1 MESEEMR
8 QDAARWKAKAEQ
20 AARLGGSSYK
30 NLQSMVEVIRSF
42 ASDSKK
48 AEAWKILFRNKYIE
62 AKQVINFCSW
72 M

>member
-20 AARLGGSSYK
+20 AAGLGGSSYK

-48 AEAWKILFRNKYIE
+48 AEA
-62 AKQVINFCSW
+62 
-72 M
+72 

>member
-1 MESEEMR
+1 MQTYLPYHKLKKKQVMESEEMPR
-8 QDAARWKAKAEQ
+8 DAARWKAKAEQ

-48 AEAWKILFRNKYIE
+48 AEA
-62 AKQVINFCSW
+62 
-72 M
+72 